1 MFQSLADQRI
11 TMADVMSSKHSVVT
25 LTDENI
31 LDITNKTVKIEQE
44 KIINDVKK
52 REIPRFKYDPP
63 AQSVATATQQL
74 LKFADQV
81 RERQPR
87 RQLLILLFTDES
99 GQLRGA
105 GASPRER
112 LQDTGPRPC
121 HLRPEDDGHQGED

>member
-11 TMADVMSSKHSVVT
+11 TMADVMSSKHSVVA

-81 RERQPR
+81 RERQP
-87 RQLLILLFTDES
+87 
-99 GQLRGA
+99 
-105 GASPRER
+105 
-112 LQDTGPRPC
+112 
-121 HLRPEDDGHQGED
+121 

>member
-81 RERQPR
+81 REAAMTSVVDIIIYR
-87 RQLLILLFTDES
+87 
-99 GQLRGA
+99 
-105 GASPRER
+105 
-112 LQDTGPRPC
+112 
-121 HLRPEDDGHQGED
+121 